1 METFE
6 IIWKNSEIGK
16 LENPMVDM
24 GYWEGKWISNESP
37 DARVFKDKVS
47 KFDSKAVIQDPLK
60 GTWVILK
67 SKESST
73 YALVISLDKEN
84 LFLRTVLEKEAIEWL
99 VKNVS

>member
-6 IIWKNSEIGK
+6 IIWKNSEIGR

-24 GYWEGKWISNESP
+24 WYWEGKWISNESP
-37 DARVFKDKVS
+37 SAKAFKDKVS
-47 KFDSKAVIQDPLK
+47 KFDAKTVIQDPVK
-60 GTWVILK
+60 GTTVILK
-67 SKESST
+67 SGESST
-73 YALVISLDKEN
+73 YALVISLDKGN